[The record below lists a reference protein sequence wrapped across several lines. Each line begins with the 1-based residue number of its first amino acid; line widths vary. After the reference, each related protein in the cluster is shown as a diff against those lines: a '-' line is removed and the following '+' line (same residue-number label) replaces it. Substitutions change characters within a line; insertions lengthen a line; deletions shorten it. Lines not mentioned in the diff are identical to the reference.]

1 MTAAAG
7 SGPGDP
13 PTGAERG
20 RLDGARL
27 LPGVGVLRHYDH
39 RWWRGDLVAGLT
51 VAAYLV
57 PQVMAYAGIAG
68 LPPVTG
74 LWAIVGPLVVYA
86 ILGSSRQL
94 SVGPESTTA
103 LMTATA
109 IATLAPDADP
119 EQRATLAAVLALTV
133 AVICFVG
140 WATGLGFL
148 SEFFSK
154 PVLLGYMTGI
164 AALMI
169 IGQLGRVT
177 RIATDGRSTYLEVR
191 SLVTNSVQLHW
202 PTAVLA
208 LAVLVVLLLLD
219 RFLPR
224 WPGPLL
230 AMAAS
235 AAVVAG
241 FHLTAEGI
249 RVIGA
254 VPAGL
259 PPFGP
264 PDLTGIP
271 WREMVPVAVGV
282 ALVGYTDN
290 VLTGRSFAARQGREI
305 DPDQEFF
312 ALGAANA
319 AAGLTG
325 GFPVSSSGSRT
336 ALGAMMG
343 SHTQLSSLVS
353 LVCVL
358 ATLFFLGPAIASF
371 PSAALG
377 SVVVFAALKL
387 IDLRE
392 WRRVARFRRSEL
404 VLAILTTAGV
414 LAFDVLIGIAIA
426 VGLSILDLL
435 RRLTT
440 PAEAVLGRVPGTP
453 GMYDTA
459 DTPAAQPVPGLVVY
473 RYDAPLFFANSV
485 DFRRRAL
492 QAALTADTPTRWFL
506 LNAEANGEV
515 DLTAGDEMEQ
525 LRRMLD
531 EHGIRFAIAR
541 LNEEARAQLER
552 AGIIDAVGRDYV
564 FPTLPTAISAFEQWA
579 AGHPVDDPA
588 DPEPAGGPG
597 SGSGRRWRKRSRRDR
612 EPGRREQP
620 GRREHPT
627 DPGGPPA
634 TSR

>member
-1 MTAAAG
+1 M
-7 SGPGDP
+7 
-13 PTGAERG
+13 
-20 RLDGARL
+20 
-27 LPGVGVLRHYDH
+27 LPGLRVLRHYQR
-39 RWWRGDLVAGLT
+39 RWLRGDLLAGVT

-57 PQVMAYAGIAG
+57 PQVMAYAGVAG
-68 LPPVTG
+68 LPAVTG
-74 LWAIVGPLVVYA
+74 LWAIVGPLLLYA
-86 ILGSSRQL
+86 VLGSSRQL

-109 IATLAPDADP
+109 IATLAPDAGP
-119 EQRATLAAVLALTV
+119 GQRATLAAVLALTV
-133 AVICFVG
+133 ALICFVG

-148 SEFFSK
+148 SEFFST
-154 PVLLGYMTGI
+154 PVLLGYMSGI

-169 IGQLGRVT
+169 LSQLGKVS

-191 SLVTNSVQLHW
+191 SLLQNAGQLHW
-202 PTAVLA
+202 QTAVLA
-208 LAVLVVLLLLD
+208 LAVLAALLLLD

-230 AMAAS
+230 AMVAS
-235 AAVVAG
+235 AGIVAG
-241 FHLTAEGI
+241 WDLTAVGI
-249 RVIGA
+249 RVVGA

-264 PDLTGIP
+264 PDLSGIP

-290 VLTGRSFAARQGREI
+290 VLTGRSFAVRQGAEI
-305 DPDQEFF
+305 DSDQEFL
-312 ALGAANA
+312 ALGAANI
-319 AAGLTG
+319 AAGLSG

-336 ALGAMMG
+336 ALGAAMG
-343 SHTQLSSLVS
+343 GRTQVASLVS
-353 LVCVL
+353 LACVL
-358 ATLFFLGPAIASF
+358 ATLFFLGPVIASF

-377 SVVVFAALKL
+377 AVVIFAALKL

-392 WRRVARFRRSEL
+392 WRRVSRFRRSEL
-404 VLAILTTAGV
+404 VLAVLTTAGV

-426 VGLSILDLL
+426 VGLSIIDLL
-435 RRLTT
+435 RRLTA

-492 QAALTADTPTRWFL
+492 QAALSAETPTRWFL

-541 LNEEARAQLER
+541 LNEEALAQLER

-564 FPTLPTAISAFEQWA
+564 FPTLPTAISAFEEWA
-579 AGHPVDDPA
+579 AGHPADEPA
-588 DPEPAGGPG
+588 DAESHDAESHNAESHADEPDGGSAAG
-597 SGSGRRWRKRSRRDR
+597 
-612 EPGRREQP
+612 QP
-620 GRREHPT
+620 GRRRRRRRHRAG
-627 DPGGPPA
+627 DVSGPDV
-634 TSR
+634 TSS

>member
-7 SGPGDP
+7 PGSAEPSTGTGTGSGAGHSGL
-13 PTGAERG
+13 T
-20 RLDGARL
+20 RL
-27 LPGVGVLRHYDH
+27 LPGVQVLRHYQR
-39 RWWRGDLVAGLT
+39 RWLRGDLLAGVT

-57 PQVMAYAGIAG
+57 PQVMAYAGVAG

-74 LWAIVGPLVVYA
+74 LWAIVGPLALYTF
-86 ILGSSRQL
+86 LGSSRQL

-119 EQRATLAAVLALTV
+119 RQRATLAAVLALTV
-133 AVICFVG
+133 AMVCFVG
-140 WATGLGFL
+140 WASRLGFL
-148 SEFFSK
+148 SQFFSK

-164 AALMI
+164 AVLMI
-169 IGQLGRVT
+169 ISQLGRTT
-177 RIATDGRSTYLEVR
+177 RIATDGRSTYREIS
-191 SLVTNSVQLHW
+191 SLVANSAQFHW

-208 LAVLVVLLLLD
+208 VAVLAALLLMEH
-219 RFLPR
+219 FASR
-224 WPGPLL
+224 WPGPLI
-230 AMAAS
+230 AMVVS
-235 AAVVAG
+235 AGVVAALG
-241 FHLTAEGI
+241 LTGAGI
-249 RVIGA
+249 GVVGQ

-264 PDLTGIP
+264 PDFSGIP

-282 ALVGYTDN
+282 GLVGYTDN
-290 VLTGRSFAARQGREI
+290 VLTGRSFATRQGREI
-305 DPDQEFF
+305 DPDQEFL
-312 ALGAANA
+312 ALAAANA
-319 AAGLTG
+319 AAGLSG

-336 ALGAMMG
+336 ALGAAMG
-343 SHTQLSSLVS
+343 SRTQLASVVS
-353 LVCVL
+353 LACVL
-358 ATLFFLGPAIASF
+358 ATLFFLGPVIGAF

-377 SVVVFAALKL
+377 AVVIFAALKL

-404 VLAILTTAGV
+404 ILAILTAAGV
-414 LAFDVLIGIAIA
+414 IAFDVLIGIAIA
-426 VGLSILDLL
+426 VGLSIIDLL
-435 RRLTT
+435 RRLTA

-492 QAALTADTPTRWFL
+492 QAALSADTPTRWFL

-541 LNEEARAQLER
+541 LNEEAIAQLER

-564 FPTLPTAISAFEQWA
+564 FPTLPTAISAYEEWSRH
-579 AGHPVDDPA
+579 HPVASSDAPRSPA
-588 DPEPAGGPG
+588 EGPSGPDGPE
-597 SGSGRRWRKRSRRDR
+597 
-612 EPGRREQP
+612 EPP
-620 GRREHPT
+620 V
-627 DPGGPPA
+627 

>member
-1 MTAAAG
+1 MSAAAG
-7 SGPGDP
+7 SGSPAP
-13 PTGAERG
+13 SAGAES
-20 RLDGARL
+20 AR
-27 LPGVGVLRHYDH
+27 PGLARVVPGLRVLRHYEG
-39 RWWRGDLVAGLT
+39 RWLRGDLLAGIT

-57 PQVMAYAGIAG
+57 PQVMAYAGVAG

-74 LWAIVGPLVVYA
+74 LWAIVGPLALYA
-86 ILGSSRQL
+86 FLGSSRQL

-109 IATLAPDADP
+109 IATLAPEADP
-119 EQRATLAAVLALTV
+119 GQRATLAAVLALTV
-133 AVICFVG
+133 ALVCFVG
-140 WATGLGFL
+140 WAARLGFL

-164 AALMI
+164 AVLMI
-169 IGQLGRVT
+169 VSQLGRVT
-177 RIATDGRSTYLEVR
+177 RIATDGRNTYREVA
-191 SLVTNSVQLHW
+191 SLVTSAVQLHW
-202 PTAVLA
+202 PTLVLAGAVLA
-208 LAVLVVLLLLD
+208 ALLLTD

-224 WPGPLL
+224 WPGPLI
-230 AMAAS
+230 AMVAS
-235 AAVVAG
+235 AGVVAA
-241 FHLTAEGI
+241 FDLTAAGI
-249 RVIGA
+249 RVVGK

-264 PDLTGIP
+264 PDLSGIP
-271 WREMVPVAVGV
+271 WREMIPVAVGV

-312 ALGAANA
+312 ALAAANA
-319 AAGLTG
+319 AAGLSG

-336 ALGAMMG
+336 ALGAAMG
-343 SHTQLSSLVS
+343 GRTQLASLVT
-353 LVCVL
+353 LACVL
-358 ATLFFLGPAIASF
+358 ATLFFLGPAIGSF

-377 SVVVFAALKL
+377 AVVIFAALKL

-404 VLAILTTAGV
+404 VLAVLTAAGV
-414 LAFDVLIGIAIA
+414 IAFDVLIGIAIA

-440 PAEAVLGRVPGTP
+440 PAEAVLGRVPDTP

-459 DTPAAQPVPGLVVY
+459 DTPEARPVPGLVVY

-492 QAALTADTPTRWFL
+492 QAALSADTPTRWFL

-541 LNEEARAQLER
+541 LNEEALAQLER
-552 AGIIDAVGRDYV
+552 AGIIDAVGREYV
-564 FPTLPTAISAFEQWA
+564 FPTLPTAISAFEEWSVS
-579 AGHPVDDPA
+579 HPVPP
-588 DPEPAGGPG
+588 PE
-597 SGSGRRWRKRSRRDR
+597 
-612 EPGRREQP
+612 
-620 GRREHPT
+620 
-627 DPGGPPA
+627 DPGDPGPPV
-634 TSR
+634 TSS